1 MLIRLLIVLVWLL
14 WAPFTY
20 AGDVITSELNGKI
33 NWTTGDIQAVG
44 FGAAP
49 EGTAPRKQKSLA
61 LRAAKIVA
69 LRNLLEI
76 VQGVRVTSETTVL
89 DLMLVSDIV
98 HTRVTGIVRGAQV
111 QASSFDEGSGLASV
125 TMQLKVTEG
134 LYKTLI
140 DAPDLRLSQT
150 KWPLTDLLSSTLALL
165 STALAAN
172 AHADIT
178 DDIEYTG
185 IVFDVTGLRQFQP
198 AAILRLRDDMGK
210 VFYPTESILK
220 DRLSGSLLTLYGNS
234 LETLTTSGRIGE
246 TPLII
251 EVDALFQTFSSD
263 LQLRSSD
270 VKRLKGNETL
280 WQLIERGRVA
290 VLMSVSAE

>member
-1 MLIRLLIVLVWLL
+1 MFIRLMIVVVWLL
-14 WAPFTY
+14 LAPFTY
-20 AGDVITSELNGKI
+20 AGDIITSELNGKI

-49 EGTAPRKQKSLA
+49 EGTAPRKKKTLA

-89 DLMLVSDIV
+89 DLMLVSDLV
-98 HTRVTGIVRGAQV
+98 HTRVNGIVRGAQV
-111 QASSFDEGSGLASV
+111 QASSFDDSSGLASV
-125 TMQLKVTEG
+125 RVQLKVAEG
-134 LYKTLI
+134 LYQILI
-140 DAPDLRLSQT
+140 DASDLQLS
-150 KWPLTDLLSSTLALL
+150 KIKLLLSDLLSSALALF

-172 AHADIT
+172 AHADTT

-185 IVFDVTGLRQFQP
+185 IVFDVTALQQFQP
-198 AAILRLRDDMGK
+198 AAILRLRDDVGK
-210 VFYPTESILK
+210 VFYPTDSILK
-220 DRLSGSLLTLYGNS
+220 DRLSGSQPTLYGSS
-234 LETLTTSGRIGE
+234 LETLTTNGRIGE

-263 LQLRSSD
+263 LQLRPSD
-270 VKRLKGNETL
+270 ANQLKHNEAL
-280 WQLIERGRVA
+280 WQLIERGQVA
-290 VLMSVSAE
+290 VLMSGSAE